1 MEEEEEE
8 LCAVWFH
15 FHSHIVFV
23 FRLLP
28 DLQIGRSSQFD
39 VHDWSTDDTEH
50 FCRSL
55 NVLRERHENY
65 IKTSFLYLHFDFSS
79 RNQVH
84 HFTFFPTSDIF
95 DAFLFKFSGKKKNR
109 WLFFFRDVFVCRSRS
124 EEDFLPGS
132 RWNGKQTFLLHWII
146 CFLQSYFI
154 SFNLGWSGRIKY
166 ISVIYSVELYWSQML
181 PTMFWHKEVC
191 QFEVVYKSNCVFLSL
206 WLLGEHQMI
215 PQRARTERTWLNVTL
230 IHLNTSWS
238 HSTSSNYV
246 LSLFYSKQETTSGK
260 KITYCA
266 FNLR

>member
-23 FRLLP
+23 FCLLP

-50 FCRSL
+50 FCQSL

-109 WLFFFRDVFVCRSRS
+109 WLFFFGM
-124 EEDFLPGS
+124 FL
-132 RWNGKQTFLLHWII
+132 
-146 CFLQSYFI
+146 
-154 SFNLGWSGRIKY
+154 WSGHIKY
-166 ISVIYSVELYWSQML
+166 ISVIYSVELHWSQML
-181 PTMFWHKEVC
+181 PTMFWHEEVC

-260 KITYCA
+260 KITCCA

>member
-1 MEEEEEE
+1 M
-8 LCAVWFH
+8 
-15 FHSHIVFV
+15 
-23 FRLLP
+23 
-28 DLQIGRSSQFD
+28 
-39 VHDWSTDDTEH
+39 
-50 FCRSL
+50 
-55 NVLRERHENY
+55 
-65 IKTSFLYLHFDFSS
+65 
-79 RNQVH
+79 
-84 HFTFFPTSDIF
+84 
-95 DAFLFKFSGKKKNR
+95 
-109 WLFFFRDVFVCRSRS
+109 CRSRS

-166 ISVIYSVELYWSQML
+166 ISVIYSVELHWSQML
-181 PTMFWHKEVC
+181 PTMFWHEEVC

-260 KITYCA
+260 KMTCCA
-266 FNLR
+266 FNLRQSCIIWCHSAARWRYSNIMCLNKNISKSPGNAQILFFSNIWGLTFLLALCNICTCGKMDAKCSSFFPLGSSPLSINQEKNSWDLTVVTGNQAAIKLWLRLSK